1 MEIEYR
7 NKKVKKQC
15 TELKQAQRDFGPK
28 IARKLLKLLKLLNFI
43 ECAESLSSVI
53 NNRIYNFHALK
64 GDRNGEYALDVD
76 GRRSPYRLIVTFES
90 SGINDVFS
98 NSIIIQ
104 SIEIEEVSK
113 HYE

>member
-1 MEIEYR
+1 MKIEYR
-7 NKKVKKQC
+7 NKKVRKQC

-28 IARKLLKLLKLLNFI
+28 IARKLLKLLNFL
-43 ECAESLSSVI
+43 ENAENLKSVI
-53 NNRIYNFHALK
+53 NNHIYNFHALK
-64 GDRNGEYALDVD
+64 GTRNGEYAMDVD
-76 GRRSPYRLIVTFES
+76 GRRSSYRLIVTFES
-90 SGINDVFS
+90 SRIDDVFA